1 MTKATQISMPD
12 ELHDKL
18 KERAKRQG
26 RSFSSLLSF
35 LIEAKLIEI
44 ERTEAVLLQY
54 TNEPK

>member
-1 MTKATQISMPD
+1 MAKATQVSLPD
-12 ELHDKL
+12 ELIERL

-35 LIEAKLIEI
+35 LIEAKLTEL

>member
-1 MTKATQISMPD
+1 MAKATQVSLPD
-12 ELHDKL
+12 ELIERL

-44 ERTEAVLLQY
+44 ERTEATLLQY